1 MKAKIVKDKIS
12 FEKSLKLIPESNKER
27 LQLLSIFNDGDNNT
41 ETIVSLRNG
50 KLEDIVIY
58 KASEI

>member
-12 FEKSLKLIPESNKER
+12 FEKSLKLIPENNKER
-27 LQLLSIFNDGDNNT
+27 LQLLSIFNDGDTDTN
-41 ETIVSLRNG
+41 TIVSLRNG

-58 KASEI
+58 KESEV